1 MSEILI
7 FTILATI
14 AAVYS
19 ILPKHR
25 QLRLGYSIGAKR
37 RTAVAGLAIG
47 ILLLYVISLYFDYV
61 VEQATI
67 PGIGTL
73 EASTLMFSV
82 EVVQLVFALLIVSL
96 FLAVFFRDPPTVRNA
111 GFLRE
116 QMQQLMNDTQ
126 YNTLTS
132 IIEDNYDTLIKE
144 PTTAEES
151 VAKYTETIL
160 LDTGF
165 SEHYALNNPQLGVQ
179 LITDVNLDEFARI
192 DAVDLFLRV
201 VIKHESSILYR
212 EIRNNKHRIDTDR
225 YEIPEE
231 NQLLYALLD
240 DCDVA
245 HQLRAYQSIGDTTL
259 HILEAQGR
267 KDRDEYNHRRKSFS
281 VGHNSDEVFRDPVFV
296 AIRFFDIMVSES
308 IYQGMQTHMW
318 LYYYTHFTDQIC
330 ENYEITD
337 HSNPNE
343 EFANDYSY
351 LLYEMFS
358 TLENWVRLSKRN
370 PDSITVNIKNSG
382 ATVEN
387 GDILKSSTRCLIQC
401 HREILT
407 TDEIPSRF
415 KRERTESLFKAYF
428 KLAASQN
435 SDAQKYSEALLAYM
449 EQELQAHGNPPSP
462 YRSELQT
469 VFSSIEPELR
479 IKEPMDLTLVDDIKS
494 RLTL

>member
-25 QLRLGYSIGAKR
+25 QLRLGYSVGMKR
-37 RTAVAGLAIG
+37 RAAVAGLAVG
-47 ILLLYVISLYFDYV
+47 ILLLYVSSLYFDYII
-61 VEQATI
+61 EQATI
-67 PGIGTL
+67 PEIGTL

-82 EVVQLVFALLIVSL
+82 EVVQLAFAILIVGL
-96 FLAVFFRDPPTVRNA
+96 FLAVFFRDPPTIRNA

-132 IIEDNYDTLIKE
+132 VIEDNYDTLIKD
-144 PTTAEES
+144 PANSEES
-151 VAKYTETIL
+151 VAQYTETVL
-160 LDTGF
+160 LDAGF
-165 SEHYALNNPQLGVQ
+165 SEHYALNNPQLGVR
-179 LITDVNLDEFARI
+179 LITDTDLDEFARI
-192 DAVDLFLRV
+192 DAVDLFLRA
-201 VIKHESSILYR
+201 VIKQKSSPLYR

-231 NQLLYALLD
+231 NPLLYALLN
-240 DCDVA
+240 DCDIA

-259 HILEAQGR
+259 HILEEQGR

-281 VGHNSDEVFRDPVFV
+281 VGHNSEEVFRDPVFV

-358 TLENWVRLSKRN
+358 TLENWVRLSNRN
-370 PDSITVNIKNSG
+370 PGGITMNIQNSG
-382 ATVEN
+382 ATVGN

-415 KRERTESLFKAYF
+415 KRERTESLFKTYF

-435 SDAQKYSEALLAYM
+435 SGAQKYGEALLAYM

-462 YRSELQT
+462 YRIELQT
-469 VFSSIEPELR
+469 VFSSIEHELR
-479 IKEPMDLTLVDDIKS
+479 IKEPMNMTLVNDIKS
-494 RLTL
+494 RLDL